1 MEFRYSETTKEVMS
15 TFELT
20 KSVRASMLKTFK
32 EQKNL
37 YVTFKTYEKLKKD
50 LDSKFEYTMKNAEKG
65 YILTLVGEKDETRNN
80 SKQGNEKAKPIR

>member
-1 MEFRYSETTKEVMS
+1 MEFRYTEATREFMS

-20 KSVRASMLKTFK
+20 KGVKASMLKTFK

-37 YVTFKTYEKLKKD
+37 YVTVKTYEKLKND

-65 YILTLVGEKDETRNN
+65 YILTLVGEKDETGNN
-80 SKQGNEKAKPIR
+80 SEQATKKANPIR